1 MNEIVIFPSRWKTA
15 LAFLGCVGFV
25 ALGCFLIASSS
36 GRLDDLFMSLIGGV
50 AILFFGS
57 IGLYIGYRLIRPS
70 PALRINEDGIYDNA
84 SLSGVG
90 LIRWEEI
97 AEIFVYSVV
106 GQKTLG
112 IVPLDWPALLAR
124 QPRYKQALMN
134 ANAGVAGAP
143 INIPQAIL
151 PMPIEE
157 LQEKILSYHATRLDQ
172 TKP

>member
-1 MNEIVIFPSRWKTA
+1 MNEIVIFPSRRKTA
-15 LAFLGCVGFV
+15 LAFLGSVGFV
-25 ALGCFLIASSS
+25 ALGVFLIATANGGSD
-36 GRLDDLFMSLIGGV
+36 GWFMSLIGGV

-84 SLSGVG
+84 SLGGVG

-97 AEIFVYSVV
+97 AEIFVYSLM
-106 GQKTLG
+106 GQKMLG

-134 ANAGVAGAP
+134 ANAGVAEAP

-151 PMPIEE
+151 PMPVEE
-157 LQEKILSYHATRLDQ
+157 LQEQILAYFSARPV
-172 TKP
+172 KPLL